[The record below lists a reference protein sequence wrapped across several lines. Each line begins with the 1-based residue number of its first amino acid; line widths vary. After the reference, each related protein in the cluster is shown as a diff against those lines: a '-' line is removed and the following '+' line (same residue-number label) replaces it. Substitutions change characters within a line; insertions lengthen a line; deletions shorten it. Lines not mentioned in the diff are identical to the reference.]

1 MTNLFR
7 AALLGTT
14 LGALLLAAPVIATAA
29 PAGEPA
35 KVVGVAST
43 PYTFGNGDSEAMPVF
58 NYQEKSGGDP
68 ATISTPYTRGNRGSN
83 QAPVFDYRGA
93 APLTVMFN
101 KDGRIVLPGGVPA
114 LVNRTGD
121 GR

>member
-1 MTNLFR
+1 MKNLFGATLR
-7 AALLGTT
+7 GAT

-29 PAGEPA
+29 PAGQPA
-35 KVVGVAST
+35 EVVGVAST
-43 PYTFGNGDSEAMPVF
+43 PYTYGNGDSEAMPVF
-58 NYQEKSGGDP
+58 NYKKSGGDP
-68 ATISTPYTRGNRGSN
+68 PTISTPYTLGNRGSN
-83 QAPVFDYRGA
+83 QAPVFQYRGA

-101 KDGRIVLPGGVPA
+101 RDGRIVLPEGVPA